1 MEMRIGSS
9 VRVPGG
15 TVQAEE
21 RPCGGCSGCALQG
34 AGPACWKDM
43 FGPCRSDRRSDGKNI
58 VFTFIPSDSTCDLCR
73 YGFWDDTG
81 EHISLKGEPAEWK
94 M

>member
-58 VFTFIPSDSTCDLCR
+58 VFTFIPSDSTCDMYWR
-73 YGFWDDTG
+73 SGRPKAQHKEGRTR
-81 EHISLKGEPAEWK
+81 
-94 M
+94 

>member
-58 VFTFIPSDSTCDLCR
+58 VFTFIPSDSTCDM
-73 YGFWDDTG
+73 YWWADN
-81 EHISLKGEPAEWK
+81 KGVIGVKARGK
-94 M
+94 SNGKV